1 MRTDIH
7 RISYTLRCIIALP
20 FFALGMVF
28 MGLWAIITGKD

>member
-1 MRTDIH
+1 MRTDIR

-28 MGLWAIITGKD
+28 MGLWAIITGRD